1 MLIAT
6 IVISAWICALL
17 AAFMYV
23 KYREKQSEVN
33 QHIEEQAG
41 GSLASIQRTSDD
53 GGWRELLIRWFDY
66 FASTG
71 KGIELL
77 SDPDELKNYLVKAGH
92 PYGLNVDRLQG
103 AKIVFALGGGISGFF
118 YFLLGLPLAPFGLA
132 FGPLIGYMIPIF
144 GIKMM
149 AKKRQ
154 EEIQYELPDF
164 LDMMSITLKAGMS
177 LDSALH
183 YYVTTH
189 KGPLS
194 EEITR
199 LNQELSFGVQREAAY
214 RALMNRTDSPELETL
229 IQSMI
234 QAHNLGTPISETFA
248 MQASEMRNMRAEK
261 AKEQAGKSEPK
272 ISAVAGLVIT
282 PSIMIL
288 IFGAFVLK
296 FFFSDDS
303 PFKGLL

>member
-1 MLIAT
+1 MLVT
-6 IVISAWICALL
+6 VIVIAAWLCAFM

-23 KYREKQSEVN
+23 KYREKQGEVN
-33 QHIEEQAG
+33 QRIEEQAG
-41 GSLASIQRTSDD
+41 GSLAALERSSND
-53 GGWRELLIRWFDY
+53 GWHELLVRWFDQ
-66 FASTG
+66 FSSSG
-71 KGIELL
+71 KSIELL
-77 SDPDELKNYLVKAGH
+77 SDPEELKEYLVKAGH
-92 PYGLNVDRLQG
+92 PYGLTVDRLQG
-103 AKIVFALGGGISGFF
+103 AKVVFALAGAIFGLL
-118 YFLLGLPLAPFGLA
+118 YFLIGLPLAAFGLA
-132 FGPLIGYMIPIF
+132 FGPLIGYMFPLF

-149 AKKRQ
+149 AKRRQ
-154 EEIQYELPDF
+154 EEIQYQLPDF

-177 LDSALH
+177 LDNALQ
-183 YYVTTH
+183 YYVTTN

-194 EEITR
+194 EEIAR
-199 LNQELSFGVQREAAY
+199 MNQELSFGVQRETAY
-214 RALMNRTDSPELETL
+214 RSLIDRTDSPELEAL
-229 IQSMI
+229 VQSMI

-248 MQASEMRNMRAEK
+248 QQAIEMRTMRAER

-296 FFFSDDS
+296 FFFTDDS